1 MIQITPTI
9 AIDENEIQED
19 FVRSS
24 GPGGQNVNKVSSAVQ
39 LRFNINSPS
48 IPDEVRQKIIKLAG
62 NRINESGVLIIDSR
76 RFRSQPAN
84 RQAAI
89 ERLCDLIRESSQ
101 KPEIRHK
108 TRPTRSSKERRLE
121 SKHQRSTTKNLRRQ
135 KPEISD

>member
-1 MIQITPTI
+1 MIQVTPAI

-39 LRFNINSPS
+39 LRFS
-48 IPDEVRQKIIKLAG
+48 IHSTALSEVVRQRLIKIARG
-62 NRINESGVLIIDSR
+62 RINEEGVLIIDSR

-89 ERLCDLIRESSQ
+89 ERLCELIRQAASE
-101 KPEIRHK
+101 PLVRYK
-108 TRPTRSSKERRLE
+108 TRPTLSSKKRRLE
-121 SKHQRSTTKNLRRQ
+121 TKHHRSETKNLRRSM
-135 KPEISD
+135 PGSDD